1 MVCSINMQLLH
12 NRAQLQQKRQTLRRD
27 ATKAER
33 ILWSKIKNE
42 QLGHSFRRQHSI
54 GPFIVD
60 FYCPALRLIIEIDG
74 WVHWEGMQPRK
85 DEKREKYLEKFGFAI
100 VRFTN
105 DKVLYDTD
113 GVLYNLQLICKQLST
128 SPARLQPRFARAS
141 ARQAGVGPSLSKEG
155 G

>member
-1 MVCSINMQLLH
+1 MQPFH
-12 NRAQLQQKRQTLRRD
+12 NRTQLQQKRQSLRRD

-42 QLGHSFRRQHSI
+42 QLGYRFRRQHSI

-60 FYCPALRLIIEIDG
+60 FYCPELRLIIEIDG
-74 WVHWEGMQPRK
+74 WVHWEGIQPHK

-128 SPARLQPRFARAS
+128 YPTRLQPRFARTS
-141 ARQAGVGPSLSKEG
+141 ARRAGVGPSLSKEG
-155 G
+155 GKG